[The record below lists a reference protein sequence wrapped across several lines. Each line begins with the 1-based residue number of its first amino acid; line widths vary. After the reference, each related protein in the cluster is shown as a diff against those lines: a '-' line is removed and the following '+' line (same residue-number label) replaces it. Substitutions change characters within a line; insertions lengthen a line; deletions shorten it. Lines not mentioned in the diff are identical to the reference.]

1 MLKSFPLERIVQVF
15 PALGL
20 DDPDFRIRP
29 LHDEDR
35 IIVCKLRD
43 EGLVVI
49 EGQRVE
55 IKNFDALSA
64 LDDFERAHL
73 RHFRMSEALLAL
85 KRKKP

>member
-1 MLKSFPLERIVQVF
+1 MVLAPHLPQRPGGCRLVER
-15 PALGL
+15 
-20 DDPDFRIRP
+20 RP